1 MVLGARADSPGWPRS
16 PSWPCVPAVPPA
28 ERLPQ
33 GLLRELLVPSGP
45 AAWTLHRTTGCA
57 FSEGRAGGAGGGLLG
72 DVGWGAMSR
81 EATGLQGSKSL
92 LGVGQQP
99 WLWQVGK
106 KMAVAQLV

>member
-16 PSWPCVPAVPPA
+16 PSWPCVPAVLQLSGYHKA
-28 ERLPQ
+28 CS
-33 GLLRELLVPSGP
+33 ELLVPSGP

-81 EATGLQGSKSL
+81 EATGLQGPKSL

-106 KMAVAQLV
+106 KMAEAQLV